1 MRSVHEKYAE
11 LLVNYCLEL
20 KKGETVYI
28 RSSYLA
34 EPLLKE
40 IQREAL
46 ISGAHPHF
54 DIDFEDKEFIFLEN
68 AKDFQ
73 LEYVS

>member
-46 ISGAHPHF
+46 IRRCTSSF
-54 DIDFEDKEFIFLEN
+54 
-68 AKDFQ
+68 
-73 LEYVS
+73 